1 MSSSEFMLL
10 WVVRSQTVEAYSI
23 TGRTKAVYPAVF
35 TDLEQFF
42 KFRLTNPSVLFPF
55 AVMLS
60 ICLFQDKLFEIVTPK
75 YLALSTCSST
85 CSCRV

>member
-1 MSSSEFMLL
+1 MSSSEFMLV
-10 WVVRSQTVEAYSI
+10 WVVVSQTVETYYI

-42 KFRLTNPSVLFPF
+42 KFRRANPSVLFPF

-60 ICLFQDKLFEIVTPK
+60 ICLFHDKLFGIVTPK

-85 CSCRV
+85 CLCRV

>member
-1 MSSSEFMLL
+1 MSSSEFMLV
-10 WVVRSQTVEAYSI
+10 WVVGSQTVEAYFI
-23 TGRTKAVYPAVF
+23 TKAVYPAVF

-42 KFRLTNPSVLFPF
+42 TFHLTNPSVLFSF

>member
-1 MSSSEFMLL
+1 MSSNEFMLV
-10 WVVRSQTVEAYSI
+10 WVVGSQTVEVYYI

-42 KFRLTNPSVLFPF
+42 KFRLANPSVLFPF

-60 ICLFQDKLFEIVTPK
+60 ICLFQDKLFGIVTPK
-75 YLALSTCSST
+75 YLPLSTCSST
-85 CSCRV
+85 CPCRV

>member
-1 MSSSEFMLL
+1 
-10 WVVRSQTVEAYSI
+10 
-23 TGRTKAVYPAVF
+23 
-35 TDLEQFF
+35 
-42 KFRLTNPSVLFPF
+42 
-55 AVMLS
+55 VMLS